1 VKETLEILGDSKL
14 SRKFQ
19 ITVPKDVRDILRL
32 GTGDRLVFVAEKDRI
47 LVKRGELHV
56 EDLRQLKSKEGRE
69 TN

>member
-1 VKETLEILGDSKL
+1 LEILGDSKL

-32 GTGDRLVFVAEKDRI
+32 GTGDRLVFVAEKDRV
-47 LVKRGELHV
+47 LVKRGELQV

>member
-1 VKETLEILGDSKL
+1 MEILGDSKL

-32 GTGDRLVFVAEKDRI
+32 GTGDRLVFVAEKDRV
-47 LVKRGELHV
+47 LVKRGELQV

>member
-1 VKETLEILGDSKL
+1 MEILGDSKL

-32 GTGDRLVFVAEKDRI
+32 GTGDRLVFVAEKDGV
-47 LVKRGELHV
+47 LVKRGELQV